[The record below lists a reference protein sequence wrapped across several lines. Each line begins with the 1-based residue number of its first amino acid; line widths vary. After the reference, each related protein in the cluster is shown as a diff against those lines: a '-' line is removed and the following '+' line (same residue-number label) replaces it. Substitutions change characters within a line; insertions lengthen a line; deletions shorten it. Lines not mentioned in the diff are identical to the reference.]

1 MTEDRTFLELF
12 RDDKYV
18 AAYVKLPLKVQRFD
32 CIFVSVGYLFS
43 SAVVALSDIIA
54 QNISDNRV

>member
-1 MTEDRTFLELF
+1 MELS
-12 RDDKYV
+12 RDDIYV

-32 CIFVSVGYLFS
+32 CIFVSVVYLFS

-54 QNISDNRV
+54 QNIFDNRV